1 MYILLMR
8 HCCDPHTLTG
18 DGVRHHRCGRVAHR
32 DARQRLCHGHGHR
45 RHRNGNRGHG
55 NRRGHSLGDS
65 LSEGGRDGVGVQMWR
80 GCGRGRGIRRRGGR
94 RTGRGHQILLSD
106 RTGLQTSAAQCGVCL
121 GNAMVV
127 GAHRTNRGCQTLLRR
142 SRGGGQRHHFSLAPK
157 LSVLLQKHLVGG

>member
-1 MYILLMR
+1 MR
-8 HCCDPHTLTG
+8 HCGDPHTLTG

-32 DARQRLCHGHGHR
+32 DARQWLCHGHGHR
-45 RHRNGNRGHG
+45 CHRNSNRGHG

-65 LSEGGRDGVGVQMWR
+65 LSEGGRDGVGIQMWR

-94 RTGRGHQILLSD
+94 RTCRGHQILLSD
-106 RTGLQTSAAQCGVCL
+106 GTGLQTSTAQCGVCL

-142 SRGGGQRHHFSLAPK
+142 SGGGGQSHHFSLAPK